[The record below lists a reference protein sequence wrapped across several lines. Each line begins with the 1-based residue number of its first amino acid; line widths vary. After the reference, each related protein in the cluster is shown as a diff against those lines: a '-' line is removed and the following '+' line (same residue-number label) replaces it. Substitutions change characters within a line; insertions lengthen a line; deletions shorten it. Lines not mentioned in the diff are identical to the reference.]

1 MQNLLKYEWCCAR
14 GHIDEPVRAVPLGRA
29 KANATVIVIME
40 AEDPAFRELMAASS
54 EALGVD
60 LGEIFPTEV
69 MTAIDK

>member
-1 MQNLLKYEWCCAR
+1 
-14 GHIDEPVRAVPLGRA
+14 LGVA
-29 KANATVIVIME
+29 PILILYLIS
-40 AEDPAFRELMAASS
+40 EDPAFRELMAASS